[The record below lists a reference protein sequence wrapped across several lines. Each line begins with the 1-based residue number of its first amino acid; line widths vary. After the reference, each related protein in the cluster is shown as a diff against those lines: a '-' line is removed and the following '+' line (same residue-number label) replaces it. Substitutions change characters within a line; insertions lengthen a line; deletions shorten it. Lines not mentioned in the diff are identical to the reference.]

1 MKITKFS
8 IIVPLVCAVVGSDN
22 VCAQDTADGSAVCTV
37 GSLELISTG
46 SSPQVFRIIEE
57 ARPDEP
63 NAVPVPKFT
72 LRTRDNRFML
82 SIGGKINPIMGYDI
96 GNNLYNVDGAG
107 SNFIPGDIPVPAL
120 QGHKG
125 DFFINALNG
134 DVDFTMAGLGG
145 TPNRITGYIKI
156 GTDGISKGIKLKRA
170 YITYRRVTAGLRHS
184 TATDNEALQ
193 PNTIDPQGPN
203 GDFCTTNYQLAYNSP
218 SYSGFS
224 WAAAI
229 EMPSFCN
236 SNGIYRG
243 HDFQSWH
250 GRKVDADVD
259 QLIPDV
265 PAWVQ
270 YEFSD
275 NNRLRLTGLLR
286 GFAYQDMVNS
296 SRQTV
301 LGWGAMVSGNFS
313 FWKPLVF
320 NFQAVYGKGI
330 GNYIQDLAGR
340 PLSFTPKSSE
350 LGKME
355 ANPMMGLVFGASW
368 NISSKWQFN
377 AVGSYARVWNV
388 GNYAIA
394 SDYAATDANGTQ
406 VRAAGN
412 GNYRYGIYAVANVFY
427 HITSYLD
434 WGLEYCFGRH
444 ETYGLG
450 GANDSRIQTQLAFT
464 F

>member
-46 SSPQVFRIIEE
+46 SSPEVFRIIEE

-72 LRTRDNRFML
+72 LRTRDNKFML

-243 HDFQSWH
+243 RGCCKTKILEFQCALQSLH
-250 GRKVDADVD
+250 GVNKRENAPIMEVLQHPRMARRSMPMSTSLSPTCPPGCNMSSATTTACVS
-259 QLIPDV
+259 
-265 PAWVQ
+265 PACFAVSHIRTWSTVRVRPCWVGEPWFQ
-270 YEFSD
+270 AISRSG
-275 NNRLRLTGLLR
+275 NRWC
-286 GFAYQDMVNS
+286 S
-296 SRQTV
+296 ISRQSM
-301 LGWGAMVSGNFS
+301 A
-313 FWKPLVF
+313 K
-320 NFQAVYGKGI
+320 A
-330 GNYIQDLAGR
+330 
-340 PLSFTPKSSE
+340 
-350 LGKME
+350 
-355 ANPMMGLVFGASW
+355 
-368 NISSKWQFN
+368 
-377 AVGSYARVWNV
+377 
-388 GNYAIA
+388 
-394 SDYAATDANGTQ
+394 
-406 VRAAGN
+406 
-412 GNYRYGIYAVANVFY
+412 
-427 HITSYLD
+427 
-434 WGLEYCFGRH
+434 
-444 ETYGLG
+444 
-450 GANDSRIQTQLAFT
+450 
-464 F
+464 

>member
-46 SSPQVFRIIEE
+46 SSPEVFRIIEE

-72 LRTRDNRFML
+72 LRTRDNKFML

-184 TATDNEALQ
+184 TATDN
-193 PNTIDPQGPN
+193 
-203 GDFCTTNYQLAYNSP
+203 
-218 SYSGFS
+218 
-224 WAAAI
+224 
-229 EMPSFCN
+229 
-236 SNGIYRG
+236 
-243 HDFQSWH
+243 
-250 GRKVDADVD
+250 
-259 QLIPDV
+259 
-265 PAWVQ
+265 
-270 YEFSD
+270 
-275 NNRLRLTGLLR
+275 
-286 GFAYQDMVNS
+286 
-296 SRQTV
+296 
-301 LGWGAMVSGNFS
+301 
-313 FWKPLVF
+313 
-320 NFQAVYGKGI
+320 
-330 GNYIQDLAGR
+330 
-340 PLSFTPKSSE
+340 
-350 LGKME
+350 
-355 ANPMMGLVFGASW
+355 
-368 NISSKWQFN
+368 
-377 AVGSYARVWNV
+377 
-388 GNYAIA
+388 
-394 SDYAATDANGTQ
+394 
-406 VRAAGN
+406 
-412 GNYRYGIYAVANVFY
+412 
-427 HITSYLD
+427 
-434 WGLEYCFGRH
+434 
-444 ETYGLG
+444 
-450 GANDSRIQTQLAFT
+450 
-464 F
+464 

>member
-1 MKITKFS
+1 
-8 IIVPLVCAVVGSDN
+8 
-22 VCAQDTADGSAVCTV
+22 
-37 GSLELISTG
+37 
-46 SSPQVFRIIEE
+46 
-57 ARPDEP
+57 
-63 NAVPVPKFT
+63 
-72 LRTRDNRFML
+72 
-82 SIGGKINPIMGYDI
+82 
-96 GNNLYNVDGAG
+96 
-107 SNFIPGDIPVPAL
+107 
-120 QGHKG
+120 
-125 DFFINALNG
+125 
-134 DVDFTMAGLGG
+134 
-145 TPNRITGYIKI
+145 
-156 GTDGISKGIKLKRA
+156 
-170 YITYRRVTAGLRHS
+170 
-184 TATDNEALQ
+184 
-193 PNTIDPQGPN
+193 
-203 GDFCTTNYQLAYNSP
+203 
-218 SYSGFS
+218 
-224 WAAAI
+224 
-229 EMPSFCN
+229 MPSFCN

-259 QLIPDV
+259 QLIPDF

-275 NNRLRLTGLLR
+275 NTRLRLTGLLR

-406 VRAAGN
+406 VHAVGN